1 VGFSPARSENATGL
15 LLRNDAAATGYDEKH
30 GQTGR
35 ELVTGAILQH
45 QIFPSIGIRNIKS

>member
-1 VGFSPARSENATGL
+1 